1 VLSGPYIDDGRY
13 VVELP
18 RKYLTFPEYVAA
30 EFKNVRSSK
39 AILCAMNNG
48 FQILK
53 GEELLDSDRMQLFLA
68 RYFSMT
74 LNNCD

>member
-1 VLSGPYIDDGRY
+1 VLSGPYINGGRY

-18 RKYLTFPEYVAA
+18 RTYLTFPEYVAA

-39 AILCAMNNG
+39 AILRAMEQG

-53 GEELLDSDRMQLFLA
+53 DEELLDSDRMRLFLA
-68 RYFSMT
+68 RYFDRR
-74 LNNCD
+74 LHNCD